1 MKYLLAALLIAL
13 TAVVPAAPLEPIA
26 LEKPFV
32 LRVGQ
37 SLSLKNGDWTLTFVR
52 VARDSRCRPPTQCL
66 WAGDAELELRA
77 KRNSERDTFGFSLV
91 AWSKT
96 SQVALRQRVT
106 VKALELPAGNEPAII
121 ATFIVTRP

>member
-1 MKYLLAALLIAL
+1 MKYLIAALLIAL

-26 LEKPFV
+26 LGKVFV

-37 SLSLKNGDWTLTFVR
+37 SMMLRNSDWTLTFVR
-52 VARDSRCRPPTQCL
+52 VVRDSRCRPPAQCL

-77 KRNSERDTFGFSLV
+77 KRNSQRDTFGFSLI

-96 SQVALRQRVT
+96 SQIALRQRVT
-106 VKALELPAGNEPAII
+106 VKALELPAGNEAAKL
-121 ATFIVTRP
+121 ATFIVTQP